1 MRYKKLQP
9 QLRSSLHKISFFFPL
24 MSMLVEMP
32 QLICELE
39 SHYWE
44 IISLHASC
52 LLTKI
57 LAFTLVFI
65 CLLKFLSEFH
75 KLGDSKK

>member
-1 MRYKKLQP
+1 
-9 QLRSSLHKISFFFPL
+9 

-57 LAFTLVFI
+57 LAFTLVFVFSSFCQSSTNWVTQKNKI
-65 CLLKFLSEFH
+65 LLSCSS
-75 KLGDSKK
+75 GG